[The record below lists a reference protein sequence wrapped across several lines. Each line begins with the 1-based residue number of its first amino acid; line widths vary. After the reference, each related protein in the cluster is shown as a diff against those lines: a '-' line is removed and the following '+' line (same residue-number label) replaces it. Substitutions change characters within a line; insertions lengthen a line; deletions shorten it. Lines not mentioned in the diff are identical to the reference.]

1 MPHQSSMPLTTLKR
15 PRTGSGTRVSTHTFV
30 LVKRPRA
37 SKVSP
42 EESPDGENDAAV
54 HYALTARYGP
64 LAWHPLSKT
73 KTVPP
78 PPPRIEPPPTPS
90 LAFDGLAFLTS
101 SSNNNVDPLPS
112 ISLDVKCDV
121 CPRNDVPLSMLY
133 DNITPGK

>member
-1 MPHQSSMPLTTLKR
+1 MPLTTLKR

-64 LAWHPLSKT
+64 LALAPSVKNQNRS
-73 KTVPP
+73 PS
-78 PPPRIEPPPTPS
+78 PPRIEPPPTPS
-90 LAFDGLAFLTS
+90 LAFDGL
-101 SSNNNVDPLPS
+101 PS
-112 ISLDVKCDV
+112 
-121 CPRNDVPLSMLY
+121 
-133 DNITPGK
+133 